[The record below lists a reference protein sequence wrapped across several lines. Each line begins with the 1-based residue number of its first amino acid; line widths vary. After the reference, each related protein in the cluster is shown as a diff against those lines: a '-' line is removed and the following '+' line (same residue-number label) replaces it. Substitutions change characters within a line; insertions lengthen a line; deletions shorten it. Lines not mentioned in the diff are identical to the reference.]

1 MGDFSSLEI
10 GKRALLAQR
19 LGLNL
24 TSNNISNVNTPGY
37 SRRDAILQETNPLYK
52 SGTFL
57 GTGVIVNRLKTYR
70 EEFFDKE
77 IRTNIARNS
86 TYKSDEKIITRLETI
101 FAEPSDNGLNELTSG
116 FFNSFEELSLQPEN
130 LSYRESV
137 LNKASALVDR
147 LHSLDRDLNGLRDE
161 VLNELNLNVSDAN
174 QIIEKIAKL
183 NKSLANSR
191 TLSGEES
198 QTYADQRALL
208 LEELSGSFNVTSTVS
223 EDGVNNVFINGINVV
238 TGGVANRLKVF
249 VDVNGV
255 SGEKTARIVK
265 VDKQDNI
272 ISSVNP
278 QNGEAASLLK
288 AYNVML
294 DDRDSSGGISV
305 NRRLNDFAS
314 ALVQKVNSI
323 TITGYGLNDTGPV
336 PPGRTFF
343 EPSVGNVTAG
353 NISISSDILN
363 SPANIPIA
371 DAPGEPGNNSLALL
385 LSGLADDSSFLTG
398 TTPTGYL
405 TSLLGSIGNLGN
417 EALNGRNTTDL
428 VAEQLISQRES
439 IIGVNLDEEAIN
451 LIKYQKAFEAASRIV
466 NVTNELL
473 GTIINLG
480 R

>member
-77 IRTNIARNS
+77 IRTNIARNA
-86 TYKSDEKIITRLETI
+86 TYKSDEKLITRLETI
-101 FAEPSDNGLNELTSG
+101 FAEPSDNGLNELASG

-137 LNKASALVDR
+137 LNKASGLVDR
-147 LHSLDRDLNGLRDE
+147 LHSLDRDLNSLRDE
-161 VLNELNLNVSDAN
+161 VLNELNLKVSDAN
-174 QIIEKIAKL
+174 QTIEKIAKL

-198 QTYADQRALL
+198 QTYADQRELL
-208 LEELSGSFNVTSTVS
+208 LEELSSSFNVTSTIS
-223 EDGVNNVFINGINVV
+223 EDGVNNVFLNGINVV
-238 TGGVANRLKVF
+238 TGGVANKLKVF

-255 SGEKTARIVK
+255 SGEKTARILK
-265 VDKQDNI
+265 VDKDDNI
-272 ISSVNP
+272 ISAVNP
-278 QNGEAASLLK
+278 QNGEVASLLK

-294 DDRDSSGGISV
+294 DDKDSSGGISV

-314 ALVQKVNSI
+314 ALVQKVNAI

-353 NISISSDILN
+353 NISISADILN

-371 DAPGEPGNNSLALL
+371 DAPGEPGNNTLALL
-385 LSGLADDSSFLTG
+385 LSGLADDSSFLSG

>member
-1 MGDFSSLEI
+1 M
-10 GKRALLAQR
+10 
-19 LGLNL
+19 
-24 TSNNISNVNTPGY
+24 
-37 SRRDAILQETNPLYK
+37 
-52 SGTFL
+52 
-57 GTGVIVNRLKTYR
+57 
-70 EEFFDKE
+70 
-77 IRTNIARNS
+77 
-86 TYKSDEKIITRLETI
+86 
-101 FAEPSDNGLNELTSG
+101 TSG
-116 FFNSFEELSLQPEN
+116 FFNAFEELSLQPEN
-130 LSYRESV
+130 ISYRESV

-161 VLNELNLNVSDAN
+161 VLNELNLKVSDAN

-191 TLSGEES
+191 TQSGEES
-198 QTYADQRALL
+198 QTYADQRELL

-238 TGGVANRLKVF
+238 TGGVANKLKVF

-255 SGEKTARIVK
+255 SGEKTARILK

-272 ISSVNP
+272 ISAVSP

-305 NRRLNDFAS
+305 NKRLNDFAT
-314 ALVQKVNSI
+314 ALVQKVNAI
-323 TITGYGLNDTGPV
+323 TISGYGLNDSGPV

-343 EPSVGNVTAG
+343 EPSVGIVTAG
-353 NISISSDILN
+353 NISISTDVLN

-371 DAPGEPGNNSLALL
+371 DAPGEPGNNVLALV
-385 LSGLADDSSFLTG
+385 LSGLAEDSSFLSG

-439 IIGVNLDEEAIN
+439 IIGVNLDEEAVN